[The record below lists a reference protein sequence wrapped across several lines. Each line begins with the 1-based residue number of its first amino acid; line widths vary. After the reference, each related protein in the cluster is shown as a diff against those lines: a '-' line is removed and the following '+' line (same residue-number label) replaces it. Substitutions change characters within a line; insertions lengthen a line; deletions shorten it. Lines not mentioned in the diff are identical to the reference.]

1 MMNYYLVNEKKKNEN
16 GAKEQKLR
24 EVIPRQQLKNKNTTT
39 ELLTILLTSSIQF
52 VSQLTNRIPPDK
64 HAIQLPI

>member
-1 MMNYYLVNEKKKNEN
+1 MMNYFPVNEKKNEN
-16 GAKEQKLR
+16 GVKEQKLR

-39 ELLTILLTSSIQF
+39 ELLTILLTSSIEF
-52 VSQLTNRIPPDK
+52 VSQLTNHIPPDK